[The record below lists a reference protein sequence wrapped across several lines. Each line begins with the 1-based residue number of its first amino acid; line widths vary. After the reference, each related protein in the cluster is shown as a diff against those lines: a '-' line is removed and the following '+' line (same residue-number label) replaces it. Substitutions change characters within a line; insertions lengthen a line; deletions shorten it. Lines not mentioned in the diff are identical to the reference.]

1 MQPGIT
7 TIYNLEVNAKIPKRL
22 MRLEELANNL
32 WYSWDIM
39 PTRALFSR
47 LDQALWNIVGHS
59 PKAFLKRVDE
69 QRLIDA
75 AEDKLFLN
83 SYNRVLSAYDS
94 YHEAPTPRDVAER
107 PLPQSDLVAYFCFEF
122 GFHESLPIYS
132 GGLGILA
139 GDHCKA
145 ASDLRL
151 PFVGIGLL
159 YRQGYF
165 VQTIDSHGN
174 QRAEYLDSDFDDLPI
189 SPVPRED
196 GADLKIAVE
205 LAGRRVTAKV
215 WQVRAGR
222 VTLYLLDTD
231 IEENNRQ
238 DRNIAHQLYGGDRST
253 RIEQE
258 IVLGVGGVRALAAL
272 GLKPSVWHINEGHA
286 AFLILERLRNL
297 MQQGL
302 DFASALEAVAVNT
315 VFTTHTAVPAGHDY
329 FSTQMLLNY
338 FQDWCRELHIPGEQ
352 LLALGLGPGASEFNM
367 TTLAI
372 RGSRFH
378 NGVSKIHG
386 EVSARMLGDLWPQ
399 IPPEENPIISITN
412 GVHVPTFLSPDW
424 VEVFDRFLGY
434 GWSQRLGD
442 QSCWDQISEVPD
454 HVFWSTRQHLKSQ
467 LLHLVRYRLR
477 EQNARNQGSEAHL
490 DRLLRLC
497 SPDNPT
503 VLIIGFG
510 RRFATYKRAALLFED
525 LDWLRQLL
533 GDPQRPVL
541 FLFAGKAH
549 PADVPGQD
557 LIRRVMQV
565 AQMPEFEGKILLV
578 EGYDLRLSRRMVSGV
593 DVWLNNPVYPL
604 EAAGTSGMKAAI
616 NGVVN
621 LSVLDGWWGE
631 GYDGTNGW
639 AIKPAATGLDEA
651 SRNREEARTL
661 YEILQDHVIPLYY
674 NRTSAGYSPEWVKL
688 AKRSIATLMP
698 RFNSMR
704 MVEEYVDKCYRPA
717 VQQGR
722 RYAENQFEVARMIA
736 AWKSRVRQ
744 AWPGVTI
751 RRINSPQQRIHFGD
765 TVQIETAV
773 RLSGL
778 NAEDVVVE
786 LLVCRAGEIGKGEP
800 THYRFVAQDV
810 DASGDHHFTL
820 ELAPELCGKLDYR
833 IRAYPWHEF
842 LTHRFELGL
851 MIWA

>member
-1 MQPGIT
+1 MQPGT
-7 TIYNLEVNAKIPKRL
+7 TYNLEVNPKIPQRL
-22 MRLEELANNL
+22 IRLQELANDL

-47 LDQALWNIVGHS
+47 LDPALWNMVGHS
-59 PKAFLKRVDE
+59 PKAMLKRIDA

-75 AEDKLFLN
+75 AEDKVFLN
-83 SYNRVLSAYDS
+83 SYSRVLSAYDS
-94 YHEAPTPRDVAER
+94 YHEAPTMRDAAEM
-107 PLPQSDLVAYFCFEF
+107 PLAQSDLVAYFCAEF

-145 ASDLRL
+145 ASDMRL
-151 PFVGIGLL
+151 PFVGVGLL

-165 VQTIDSHGN
+165 FQTIDSQGN
-174 QRAEYLDSDFDDLPI
+174 QRAEYVDSDFDDLPI

-196 GADLKIAVE
+196 GSELKISVE
-205 LAGRRVTAKV
+205 LVRRRVTAKV
-215 WQVRAGR
+215 WQVRIGC

-231 IEENNRQ
+231 LEENNPQ
-238 DRNIAHQLYGGDRST
+238 DRNIAHQLYGGDRSI

-272 GLKPSVWHINEGHA
+272 GLKPAVWHINEGHA

-338 FQDWCRELHIPGEQ
+338 FQDWCRELRIPGEQ
-352 LLALGLGPGASEFNM
+352 LLSLGLGPGASEFNM
-367 TTLAI
+367 TTLAV

-386 EVSARMLGDLWPQ
+386 DVSARILGNLWPQ
-399 IPPEENPIISITN
+399 VPPEENPITSITN
-412 GVHVPTFLSPDW
+412 GVHVPTFLSPEWAD
-424 VEVFDRFLGY
+424 VFDHFLGY

-442 QSCWDQISEVPD
+442 QRCWDQISEIPD
-454 HVFWSTRQHLKSQ
+454 HLFWSTRQHLKSQ

-490 DRLLRLC
+490 DRLLSLAD
-497 SPDNPT
+497 PDNPR

-510 RRFATYKRAALLFED
+510 RRFATYKRAALLFEN

-533 GDPQRPVL
+533 GDPLRPVL

-565 AQMPEFEGKILLV
+565 GQMPEFEGKILLV
-578 EGYDLRLSRRMVSGV
+578 EGYDLRLARRMVSGV

-604 EAAGTSGMKAAI
+604 EASGTSGMKAAI

-631 GYDGTNGW
+631 GYDGSNGW

-661 YEILQDHVIPLYY
+661 YEILQDQVIPLYY
-674 NRTSAGYSPEWVKL
+674 KLESCGYSPGWVKL
-688 AKRSIATLMP
+688 AKRSISSLMP
-698 RFNSMR
+698 RFNSTR
-704 MVEEYVDKCYRPA
+704 MVGEYVTNCYLPA
-717 VQQGR
+717 ARQGR
-722 RYAENQFEVARMIA
+722 RYAENQFELARSIA
-736 AWKSRVRQ
+736 AWKARIRQ

-751 RRINSPQQRIHFGD
+751 RRLNSPTKRIQFGES
-765 TVQIETAV
+765 VQIETAV
-773 RLSGL
+773 RLNGL
-778 NAEDVVVE
+778 NADDVAVE
-786 LLVCRAGEIGKGEP
+786 LLLRRTGEFGQGGPIHHRFAAQGPDATGE
-800 THYRFVAQDV
+800 HRF
-810 DASGDHHFTL
+810 SL
-820 ELAPELCGKLDYR
+820 ELSPTLCGRLDYR
-833 IRAYPWHEF
+833 IRIFPWHEF
-842 LTHRFELGL
+842 LTHPFELGL
-851 MIWA
+851 MIWV

>member
-1 MQPGIT
+1 MQPGT
-7 TIYNLEVNAKIPKRL
+7 KFNLEVNPKIPQRL
-22 MRLEELANNL
+22 ARLEELANNL

-47 LDQALWNIVGHS
+47 LDPGLWNMVGHS
-59 PKAFLKRVDE
+59 PKAMLKRIDQ
-69 QRLIDA
+69 QRLFDA
-75 AEDKLFLN
+75 AEDKVFMDN
-83 SYNRVLSAYDS
+83 YNRVLSAYDS
-94 YHEAPTPRDVAER
+94 YHGAQTDRDAAVAPLAPAE
-107 PLPQSDLVAYFCFEF
+107 LVAYFCAEF

-145 ASDLRL
+145 ASDMRL
-151 PFVGIGLL
+151 PFVGVGLL

-165 VQTIDSHGN
+165 FQTIDSHGN
-174 QRAEYLDSDFDDLPI
+174 QRATYVDSDFDDLPI
-189 SPVPRED
+189 APVERAD
-196 GADLKIAVE
+196 GAELKITVE
-205 LAGRRVTAKV
+205 FPGREVQAKV
-215 WQVRAGR
+215 WRVRVGC

-231 IEENNRQ
+231 IEENTAH
-238 DRNIAHQLYGGDRST
+238 DRNIAHQLYGGDRTT

-272 GLKPSVWHINEGHA
+272 GVKPTVWHINEGHA
-286 AFLILERLRNL
+286 AFLILERLREFV
-297 MQQGL
+297 QQGL

-315 VFTTHTAVPAGHDY
+315 VFTTHTPVPAGHDH
-329 FSTQMLLNY
+329 FSTQMLLHY
-338 FQDWCRELHIPGEQ
+338 FQGYCDQLRISSEN

-367 TTLAI
+367 TTLAV

-386 EVSARMLGDLWPQ
+386 EVSARILGELWPQ
-399 IPPEENPIISITN
+399 IPPEENPITSITN
-412 GVHVPTFLSPDW
+412 GVHVPTFLSPEWADA
-424 VEVFDRFLGY
+424 FDHFLGY

-442 QSCWDQISEVPD
+442 QNCWQQISDVPD

-467 LLHLVRYRLR
+467 LLHLVRFRLR

-490 DRLLRLC
+490 DRLLSLC
-497 SPDNPT
+497 NPNNPT

-533 GDPQRPVL
+533 GDPERPVL

-593 DVWLNNPVYPL
+593 DVWLNNPIYPL
-604 EAAGTSGMKAAI
+604 EASGTSGMKAAL

-639 AIKPAATGLDEA
+639 AIKPAAAGLDDA

-674 NRTSAGYSPEWVKL
+674 KRESCGYSPEWVKL
-688 AKRSIATLMP
+688 AKRSIATLLP
-698 RFNSMR
+698 QFNSAR
-704 MVEEYVDKCYRPA
+704 MVGEYVAKCYVPA
-717 VQQGR
+717 AQQGR
-722 RYAENQFEVARMIA
+722 RYTENQFEGARSIA
-736 AWKSRVRQ
+736 AWKARVRQ
-744 AWPGVTI
+744 AWPGVAI
-751 RRINSPQQRIHFGD
+751 RRLDTPKKRIQYGD
-765 TVQIETAV
+765 SLRIGAALKLN
-773 RLSGL
+773 RL
-778 NAEDVVVE
+778 NPEDVVVE
-786 LLVCRAGEIGKGEP
+786 LLVSRLGLRGEEEVTRYRFAAQGADAAGE
-800 THYRFVAQDV
+800 
-810 DASGDHHFTL
+810 HHFSL
-820 ELAPELCGKLDYR
+820 DLVPELCGKLDMR
-833 IRAYPWHEF
+833 VRAYPCHAL
-842 LTHRFELGL
+842 LTHPLELGL

>member
-1 MQPGIT
+1 MQPGT
-7 TIYNLEVNAKIPKRL
+7 KFNLEVNPKIPQRL
-22 MRLEELANNL
+22 ARLEELANNL

-47 LDQALWNIVGHS
+47 LDPGLWNMVGHS
-59 PKAFLKRVDE
+59 PKALLKRIDQ
-69 QRLIDA
+69 QRLFDA
-75 AEDKLFLN
+75 AEDKVFMDN
-83 SYNRVLSAYDS
+83 YNRVLSAYDS
-94 YHEAPTPRDVAER
+94 YHGAQTDHDAAVAPLAPTE
-107 PLPQSDLVAYFCFEF
+107 LVAYFCAEF

-145 ASDLRL
+145 ASDMRL
-151 PFVGIGLL
+151 PFVGVGLL

-165 VQTIDSHGN
+165 FQTIDSHGN
-174 QRAEYLDSDFDDLPI
+174 QRATYLDSDFDDLPI
-189 SPVPRED
+189 APVERAD
-196 GADLKIAVE
+196 GAELKVTVE
-205 LAGRRVTAKV
+205 FPGREVKAKV
-215 WQVRAGR
+215 WRVRVGC

-231 IEENNRQ
+231 IEENTAH
-238 DRNIAHQLYGGDRST
+238 DRNIAHQLYGGDRTT

-272 GLKPSVWHINEGHA
+272 GVKPTVWHINEGHA
-286 AFLILERLRNL
+286 AFLILERLRDFVH
-297 MQQGL
+297 QGL

-315 VFTTHTAVPAGHDY
+315 VFTTHTPVPAGHDH
-329 FSTQMLLNY
+329 FSTQMLLHY
-338 FQDWCRELHIPGEQ
+338 FQGCCDQLGISSEN

-367 TTLAI
+367 TTLAV

-386 EVSARMLGDLWPQ
+386 DVSARILGELWPQ
-399 IPPEENPIISITN
+399 IPPEENPITSITN
-412 GVHVPTFLSPDW
+412 GVHVPTFLSPEWADA
-424 VEVFDRFLGY
+424 FDHFLGY

-442 QSCWDQISEVPD
+442 PSCWDQISGVPD

-467 LLHLVRYRLR
+467 LLHLVRFRLR

-490 DRLLRLC
+490 DRLLSLC
-497 SPDNPT
+497 NPDNPT

-533 GDPQRPVL
+533 GDPERPVL

-593 DVWLNNPVYPL
+593 DVWLNNPIYPL
-604 EAAGTSGMKAAI
+604 EASGTSGMKAAL

-639 AIKPAATGLDEA
+639 AIKPAAAGLDDA

-674 NRTSAGYSPEWVKL
+674 KRESCGYSPEWVKL
-688 AKRSIATLMP
+688 AKRSIASLLP
-698 RFNSMR
+698 RFNSAR
-704 MVEEYVDKCYRPA
+704 MVGEYVTKCYVPA
-717 VQQGR
+717 AQQGR
-722 RYAENQFEVARMIA
+722 RYTENQFEGARSIA
-736 AWKSRVRQ
+736 AWKARVRQ
-744 AWPGVTI
+744 AWPGVAI
-751 RRINSPQQRIHFGD
+751 RRLDTPKKRIQYGD
-765 TVQIETAV
+765 SL
-773 RLSGL
+773 RLGAALKL
-778 NAEDVVVE
+778 NRLNPEDVVVE
-786 LLVCRAGEIGKGEP
+786 LLVSRLGLHGEEEVTRHRFAAQGVDAAGE
-800 THYRFVAQDV
+800 
-810 DASGDHHFTL
+810 HHFSL
-820 ELAPELCGKLDYR
+820 DLVPELCGKLDMR
-833 IRAYPWHEF
+833 VRAYPCHEL
-842 LTHRFELGL
+842 LTHPLELGL